1 MKGDHRTAGA
11 SGQRHSA
18 NFCALRAD
26 ARRRARAALQL
37 AAMVR
42 RPARYA
48 WLFASGG
55 LLAAACADV
64 PKGQYGI
71 EAVRLQ
77 GVEQLAETPIER
89 CLLSIERPSF
99 GIALGL
105 TQKQCNEPPFDSE
118 PPRLELWSWPWS
130 DWSGLNHAVVEL
142 DVQRIERFYRAR
154 GFYDARVVAVRYEPR
169 AAGESEPRLGAD
181 DCDPAHEECE
191 VELTFVIEEGS
202 PLRVGEVR
210 VTGGDEL
217 PPDAREALG
226 QASVPQPGERFDE
239 LDYDRGKRELAEQ
252 LAEVGYAGAEIGG
265 EVRLDHAHRRAHILY
280 RVQPGPSY
288 VFGELRITGAGELP
302 LAPIRAAAGIEPGT
316 RYRQSALTEVQQ
328 EVYALGAFSAVQVT
342 RELDPA
348 QRRAY
353 LNVAVT
359 PLPYDDFRVGVGV
372 TSGAMRRTDSGEVTP
387 VRQWD
392 VHLFARYERRHVL
405 GSLGRLRI
413 EERPR
418 LIFDA
423 PFPETTPPK
432 PGNVVSLRLTQPGL
446 IEARTELV
454 LSAQWDY
461 GPDPHLGFRRS
472 DIVLRSAATRGFF
485 ARALSA
491 TLALQQ
497 DFYLVKAGERIE
509 FFSDMNGDGEADVL
523 EVPRD
528 YGFRF
533 LEQNLTLDLRDD
545 PVWPRAGAYFGL
557 LASQS
562 LQLPGSDWTAFRLL
576 PEARGYL
583 PLPFGIVLA
592 GRFAVAGV
600 FVLAADSRL
609 DGTSQ
614 QLGPN
619 AYRLRGGGAQSNRG
633 FVADELGA
641 GVEGGLRRW
650 EGSAELRVR
659 LGEAFAVVGF
669 FDVGDVLRGTEL
681 SFAEPNP
688 SAGGGLRYLTV
699 VGAIRFDLGF
709 RLGTVEADA
718 RSLLGAHGAMHLTL
732 GEAF

>member
-1 MKGDHRTAGA
+1 
-11 SGQRHSA
+11 
-18 NFCALRAD
+18 
-26 ARRRARAALQL
+26 
-37 AAMVR
+37 MVR
-42 RPARYA
+42 RPARCA
-48 WLFASGG
+48 WLFAGSA
-55 LLAAACADV
+55 LLNGALLAACADV

-71 EAVRLQ
+71 NAVRLQ

-89 CLLSIERPSF
+89 CLLTIERPSF

-105 TQKQCNEPPFDSE
+105 TQKQCNQPPFDSE

-142 DVQRIERFYRAR
+142 DVQRILRFYRAR
-154 GFYDARVVAVRYEPR
+154 GFYDARVVAVRYQPK

-181 DCDPAHEECE
+181 DCDPAREECE
-191 VELTFVIEEGS
+191 VELTFVVEEGL
-202 PLRVGEVR
+202 PLRVGEVA
-210 VTGGDEL
+210 VTGGADL
-217 PPDAREALG
+217 PAAARERMT
-226 QASVPQPGERFDE
+226 QARVPQRGERFDE

-265 EVRLDHAHRRAHILY
+265 AVRLDHAHRLAHIAY
-280 RVQPGPSY
+280 RVQPGPPY
-288 VFGELRITGAGELP
+288 VFGELRISGAGELP
-302 LAPIRAAAGIEPGT
+302 HDPIRGAAGIEPGT
-316 RYRQSALTEVQQ
+316 PYRQSALTEVQQ

-342 RELDPA
+342 RELDSA
-348 QRRAY
+348 RRRAY
-353 LNVAVT
+353 LHVTVT
-359 PLPYDDFRVGVGV
+359 PLPYDEFRVGIGV
-372 TSGAMRRTDSGEVTP
+372 TSGALRRTDSGAAES

-392 VHLFARYERRHVL
+392 VHLFTRYERRHVL

-418 LIFDA
+418 LIFAA
-423 PFPETTPPK
+423 PFPEATPPE
-432 PGNVVSLRLTQPGL
+432 PGNLVSLRLTQPGL

-485 ARALSA
+485 ARALSL

-497 DFYLVKAGERIE
+497 DFYLVKQGEGRCDPDRLALDGVCVLVT
-509 FFSDMNGDGEADVL
+509 SDGSAL
-523 EVPRD
+523 PSD
-528 YGFRF
+528 YSYRF
-533 LEQNLTLDLRDD
+533 LEPVLVVDLRDD
-545 PVWPRAGAYFGL
+545 PVWPRAGAYFSVLGS
-557 LASQS
+557 AS

-583 PLPFGIVLA
+583 PLPFGLVLA
-592 GRFAVAGV
+592 GRFAVAGL
-600 FVLAADSRL
+600 FVLAASSDL
-609 DGTSQ
+609 DNTSER
-614 QLGPN
+614 LGPN

-633 FVADELGA
+633 FIADELGV
-641 GVEGGLRRW
+641 GRQGGLRRW

-669 FDVGDVLRGTEL
+669 LDVGDVLDGTAL
-681 SFAEPNP
+681 TFSEPNP

-709 RLGTVEADA
+709 RLGRVPPGAP
-718 RSLLGAHGAMHLTL
+718 SLFGAPGAMHLTL